1 MPRKRLPSGFPYHPG
16 LELSIKRHIPPEPFA
31 GPSFLESAA
40 PRPIARDPRGGP
52 YRTPLEWCLDFP
64 PTDTKPAKDPEVRRL
79 HVVDQVACGA
89 ERAAQVVRC
98 YLDDTKG
105 TTYIAKMFDA
115 LYFWPEDGD
124 HTYEADANYASEAAA
139 YEDLMELDMDGHL
152 TPHYHGSWT
161 FDLPVPSPHSP
172 STRSVRMI
180 LIEDIRGRSM
190 GDILEDYLETFIL
203 PKHRLAVLARVME
216 IYSVLEYVGIV
227 HMDLAPRNVMIM
239 GVDFNTWPNHTMPE
253 VLLIDF
259 NRCALLNR
267 PSSYFPQD
275 DNTNPID
282 PKTYLTTHCPDK
294 WKDWVPEPH
303 RSNPAAWRGWVRKLW
318 PNSED
323 YSQPRLRSRRF
334 DDLGDFIEV
343 LPQPDPQYVRPPS
356 PPTESD
362 GEL

>member
-1 MPRKRLPSGFPYHPG
+1 MRL
-16 LELSIKRHIPPEPFA
+16 
-31 GPSFLESAA
+31 
-40 PRPIARDPRGGP
+40 
-52 YRTPLEWCLDFP
+52 
-64 PTDTKPAKDPEVRRL
+64 
-79 HVVDQVACGA
+79 
-89 ERAAQVVRC
+89 
-98 YLDDTKG
+98 
-105 TTYIAKMFDA
+105 
-115 LYFWPEDGD
+115 
-124 HTYEADANYASEAAA
+124 ADANYASEAAA

-267 PSSYFPQD
+267 PSS
-275 DNTNPID
+275 
-282 PKTYLTTHCPDK
+282 
-294 WKDWVPEPH
+294 
-303 RSNPAAWRGWVRKLW
+303 
-318 PNSED
+318 
-323 YSQPRLRSRRF
+323 
-334 DDLGDFIEV
+334 
-343 LPQPDPQYVRPPS
+343 
-356 PPTESD
+356 
-362 GEL
+362 